1 MSTMYVEAS
10 AIVDARP
17 ETVYEIVADYTDGH
31 AAILPK
37 PYFSDMK
44 IEKGGKG
51 AGTVVNV
58 VMNVWG
64 VKRTYRFTV
73 TEPHPGEVLTESDP
87 EAGVTTTFTFEPVE
101 DGPRTQVTIHTE
113 MQSSKGIR
121 GMMERLFT
129 PGLTRRIY
137 EKELAQLNAYIQQ
150 RRHSSS

>member
-1 MSTMYVEAS
+1 MSTMYAEAS

-17 ETVYEIVADYTDGH
+17 ETVYEIIADYTDGH

-37 PYFSDMK
+37 PYFSEMK

-58 VMNVWG
+58 VMKVWG
-64 VKRTYRFTV
+64 VKRAYHFTV
-73 TEPHPGEVLTESDP
+73 TEPHPGEVLIESDP
-87 EAGVTTTFTFEPVE
+87 EAGVTTTFTFEQVE

-113 MQSSKGIR
+113 MKSSKGIR
-121 GMMERLFT
+121 GLMERLFT
-129 PGLTRRIY
+129 PSLTRRIY

-150 RRHSSS
+150 RRHSST